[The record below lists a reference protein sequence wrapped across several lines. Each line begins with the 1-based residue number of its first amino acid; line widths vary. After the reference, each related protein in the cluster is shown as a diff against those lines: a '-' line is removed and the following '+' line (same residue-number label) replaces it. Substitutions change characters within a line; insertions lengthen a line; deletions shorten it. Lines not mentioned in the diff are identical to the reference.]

1 MAHPKALLGQVGDT
15 DIRLLKI
22 FKAVVDCGGMAA
34 AELELNIGRS
44 TISRHVKDLEERL
57 GLVLCR
63 RGRSGFALTDEGR
76 RVHAD
81 TLRLL
86 DALGAFRAN
95 IGQMHG
101 ELSGTLRLGLFDK
114 IVTNPAARIDRALRL
129 FHQRAPEVRLE
140 LSVGALNALE
150 PQVIDGQ
157 LHLAVVPDHR
167 RSQSLRYDL
176 LFREDMRLYC
186 GREHALFA
194 RSRRALALAQVQA
207 CDYVGLAFHSP
218 NMEVTRRAG
227 LRRTAT
233 ATDQEA
239 VALLILSGAY
249 VGFLP
254 PHYAQAFVE
263 QGLMRALELPELGY
277 TVDFVAISRQAAT
290 PSRLAQAYLDAL
302 REEHAQA

>member
-129 FHQRAPEVRLE
+129 FRQRAPEVRLE

-194 RSRRALALAQVQA
+194 RSRRTLALAQVQA

-263 QGLMRALELPELGY
+263 QGLMRALELPGLGY

-290 PSRLAQAYLDAL
+290 PSRLTQAFLDAL
-302 REEHAQA
+302 REVHAHP